1 MSSVFEILEERG
13 FIDAVTDEGLRE
25 NLAENKVTLYAGFDP
40 TSDSLQIGNLLPV
53 MALAHF
59 QRAGHRV
66 IMLVGGATGMVGD
79 PSGKSEERNLL
90 TPDDVLHNAEI
101 ARKQLAN
108 FLDFDGDNPACMVNN
123 YDWTSKMSFI
133 DWLRDVGKHF
143 NVNQMLAK
151 DSVKSRLGTEN
162 GISYTEFSYMTMQAN
177 DFKHLCEHEGCTLQV
192 GGSDQWGN
200 IVAGIELGRKALGK
214 QLYGITFPLITT
226 STGEKLGKSAGNS
239 VWLSAEKTSPY
250 KFYQYWINTDD
261 KDVGPFLKYFTFLAL
276 DEIAAIVAEHEAE
289 PHRRLG
295 QKRLAAEMT
304 KLVHGEAGLASA
316 EKATQVLFGG
326 DLDGLSDAELID
338 IFADVPSTTLM
349 KSALEAGIGLIDL
362 LAETSVCKSK
372 GEARRLIQGGGA
384 NINNKKETD
393 IERVIGT
400 ADLASETCLLIRQ
413 GKKNYHLVRF
423 E

>member
-1 MSSVFEILEERG
+1 MASVFEILEERG
-13 FIDAVTDEGLRE
+13 FIDAVTDDGLRQH
-25 NLAENKVTLYAGFDP
+25 LAENKVTLYAGFDP

-90 TPDDVLHNAEI
+90 TTDDVRRNAEV
-101 ARKQLAN
+101 ARQQLSN
-108 FLDFDGDNPACMVNN
+108 FLDFDGDNPAKMVNN
-123 YDWTSKMSFI
+123 YDWISTMSFI

-143 NVNQMLAK
+143 NVKQMLAK
-151 DSVKSRLGTEN
+151 ESVKSRLGTES
-162 GISYTEFSYMTMQAN
+162 GISYTEFSYMTMQAY
-177 DFKHLCEHEGCTLQV
+177 DFKHLCEAEGCTLQV

-200 IVAGIELGRKALGK
+200 IVAGIELGRKALGQ

-239 VWLSAEKTSPY
+239 VWLAAEKTSPY
-250 KFYQYWINTDD
+250 KFYQYWINMDD
-261 KDVGPFLKYFTFLAL
+261 NDVGPFLKYFTFLPL
-276 DEIAAIVAEHEAE
+276 DEIGAVVEEHQAE

-304 KLVHGEAGLASA
+304 KLVHGEAGLATA

-326 DLDGLSDAELID
+326 DLEGLGDAELID
-338 IFADVPSTTLM
+338 IFADVPSTTMARTSL
-349 KSALEAGIGLIDL
+349 AAGISLIDL
-362 LAETSVCKSK
+362 LAETGMCKSK

-384 NINNKKETD
+384 NINNKKATD
-393 IERVIGT
+393 IERVVNVD
-400 ADLASETCLLIRQ
+400 DLASETCLLLRQ
-413 GKKNYHLVRF
+413 GKKKYHLVRF